1 MIGINAH
8 KVIDTGRMTWR
19 KSWKKYWVLYLLLIP
34 GVIYFILMKY
44 VPMAGVLI
52 AFEDYKPLSGWD
64 GIFTSKWVGFKWFAR
79 FFSSAYSGRIISNTL
94 IISFYKLLWGFPA
107 PILLAV
113 LLNELPFERFKRSI
127 QTVSYLPHFL
137 SMVIVCS
144 LVRSLT
150 SIDGGLINSIIAALG
165 GEPIYFLGSAKY
177 FRSALVI
184 SSVWRSIGWNSI
196 VYLAAMT
203 SIDPQQY
210 EAATMDGANWLQ
222 RIMHVTIPA
231 VMPIISLMLILRVGE
246 LLDAGF
252 EQVYLLYSPVVFD
265 VGDIID
271 TFVYRDGLEN
281 LNYSYATAVSV
292 FKSIVAL
299 VLVLGTNFIT
309 KKMGQEGIW

>member
-177 FRSALVI
+177 FRSTLVI